1 MNLLNE
7 KDSLQDLIIQ
17 EKEILKLYGTFI
29 SEGSGAEIRK
39 IMHDNFTATAADQ
52 FKIYDNMKKRKYYQ
66 PKSAKPEDI
75 TEAKKTFS
83 KMENELN

>member
-29 SEGSGAEIRK
+29 SEGSGSEIRK
-39 IMHDNFTATAADQ
+39 IMQDHFSATAADQ
-52 FKIYDNMKKRKYYQ
+52 FKIYEDMKKRKYYS
-66 PKSAKPEDI
+66 PKAAKSEDI
-75 TEAKKTFS
+75 TEAKKTFA
-83 KMENELN
+83 KMQTELN